1 MKKAVFIGIIC
12 FGFAQLASAQ
22 NDNLNNNRNVVVVKE
37 RRGVTLSGGLQ
48 LAVPKGE
55 FAENYNGRPFGINA
69 NLSIPMLHLPFE
81 IGGGFIWNGLGK
93 ADQEIDIVDKVN
105 QNIQKG
111 DLNVNGN
118 AYTYQL
124 HGRFRPFN
132 GRFRPYGELFAG
144 VRTFSIR
151 SSLDVRDVNQSSGE
165 LLERSF
171 TFLAGY
177 AIGAKYEMV
186 PGIFLEARF
195 TSQAGS
201 NATYVDPESIVIDP
215 NGNFSYGTLNS
226 TTDQWAL
233 SLGIA
238 FSL

>member
-1 MKKAVFIGIIC
+1 MKKGIVIGLILLSI
-12 FGFAQLASAQ
+12 GELASGQ
-22 NDNLNNNRNVVVVKE
+22 NTIDNNRGVVVVRE

-55 FAENYNGRPFGINA
+55 FAENYQGRPFGINA
-69 NLSIPMLHLPFE
+69 HLSIPMLNLPFE

-93 ADQEIDIVDKVN
+93 ADQEIDIMDNVN
-105 QNIQKG
+105 QSIQKG
-111 DLNVNGN
+111 TLNVNGN
-118 AYTYQL
+118 AYSYQV
-124 HGRFRPFN
+124 HGRLRPFN

-144 VRTFSIR
+144 VRSFSIT
-151 SSLDVRDVNQSSGE
+151 SSLDVRNANQSSGE

-171 TFLAGY
+171 TFIAGY
-177 AIGAKYEMV
+177 GIGAKYEMF
-186 PGIFLEARF
+186 PGVFLEGRF

-201 NATYVDPESIVIDP
+201 NATYIDPESIVIEQ
-215 NGNFSYGTLNS
+215 NGSFSYGTLNS
-226 TTDQWAL
+226 TTDQWAV

>member
-1 MKKAVFIGIIC
+1 MKKGIVIGLILLA
-12 FGFAQLASAQ
+12 FAELANGQ
-22 NDNLNNNRNVVVVKE
+22 NTLDNRGVVVVRE

-55 FAENYNGRPFGINA
+55 FAENYKGRPFGINA

-93 ADQEIDIVDKVN
+93 ADQEISIVDNIN

-111 DLNVNGN
+111 DLTVNGN

-124 HGRFRPFN
+124 HGRLRPFN

-151 SSLDVRDVNQSSGE
+151 SSLEVRNANQASGD

-171 TFLAGY
+171 TFIAGY
-177 AIGAKYEMV
+177 AIGAKYELT
-186 PGIFLEARF
+186 PGIFLEGRF

-201 NATYVDPESIVIDP
+201 NATYINPESIVIDA
-215 NGNFSYGTLNS
+215 NGNFTYGTLNS

-233 SLGIA
+233 SLGVA